1 MDVKDSAIGDIIDE
15 MDKEDDD
22 EEERNDHFE
31 NIGLQHIGGSSGRKG
46 PGNRKVEERDFDE
59 ARKVVQNIVQD

>member
-1 MDVKDSAIGDIIDE
+1 